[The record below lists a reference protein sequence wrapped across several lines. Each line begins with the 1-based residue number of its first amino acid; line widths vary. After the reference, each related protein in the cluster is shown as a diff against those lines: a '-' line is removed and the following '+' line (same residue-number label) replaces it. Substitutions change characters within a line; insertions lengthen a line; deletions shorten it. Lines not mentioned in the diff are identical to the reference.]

1 MTNENKKQSR
11 RRFIGWGVASAAI
24 FSAVKFI
31 LPSRKK
37 EVKEMVKMLTRDGK
51 LVEIDMAVLPSKRKK
66 ISDKELQNWIRK

>member
-11 RRFIGWGVASAAI
+11 RRFIGWGIASAAI

-37 EVKEMVKMLTRDGK
+37 EVKETVKMLTRDGK

-66 ISDKELQNWIRK
+66 ISDKELQNWIQK

>member
-11 RRFIGWGVASAAI
+11 RRFIGWGIASAAI

-37 EVKEMVKMLTRDGK
+37 EVKETVKMLTRDGK

>member
-1 MTNENKKQSR
+1 MTNEDKMQSR
-11 RRFIGWGVASAAI
+11 RRFLGWGIASAAV

-37 EVKEMVKMLTRDGK
+37 EVKETVKMLTQDGK
-51 LVEIDMAVLPSKRKK
+51 LVEVDLAALPFKKEK

>member
-11 RRFIGWGVASAAI
+11 RRFIGWGIASTAF

-37 EVKEMVKMLTRDGK
+37 EVKETVKMLTQDGK